1 MLAVNVSIEREESLV
16 FFAAAAVTREARKR
30 APAPS
35 DGALPGLPASPS
47 GAGRRHRR
55 FAGKAPD
62 EVFKRFIFAR
72 KSFSAARW
80 DPTPPDFLA
89 STKSPS
95 SFSLLSYLIL
105 SLNEIS
111 F

>member
-16 FFAAAAVTREARKR
+16 FFAAAAGTREARKR

-62 EVFKRFIFAR
+62 EVFKRFIFTR
-72 KSFSAARW
+72 KSFSAAQGSDAARLSGV
-80 DPTPPDFLA
+80 DQESLF
-89 STKSPS
+89 
-95 SFSLLSYLIL
+95 LLSLVL
-105 SLNEIS
+105 PHTFLE
-111 F
+111 